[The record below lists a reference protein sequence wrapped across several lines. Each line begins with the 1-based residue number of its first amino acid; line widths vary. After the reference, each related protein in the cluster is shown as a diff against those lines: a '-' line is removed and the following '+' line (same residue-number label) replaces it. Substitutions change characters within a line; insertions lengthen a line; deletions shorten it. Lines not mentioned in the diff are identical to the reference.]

1 MTNNNTYWTTEISP
15 TTFAKGLG
23 LKELWQKKYL
33 IWLFVKRDIT
43 VQYKQTIF
51 GMGWYFI
58 SPLFTM
64 FMYIVVFGRIA
75 GIPTDDIPQPVFYL
89 SGICLWEYFS
99 TCLTDTA
106 ATFQTNAGLFGK
118 VYFPRL
124 VTPVSKVISKLFR
137 FSLQLST
144 FVFVYLYFV
153 IRGVDL
159 HPNIYLLLFP
169 VLILMMQCMALGL
182 GLIVSSLTTKYRDL
196 TNFFGVF
203 VSLWMYATPIVYPL
217 SYVTNPTLHKIMLF
231 NPMTAII
238 ETFKYGAFGAGQFS
252 WSSLGFS
259 AEYESADQT
268 KVKDPRFYNV
278 WMDLAV
284 RAGAAFR
291 PSPDLMLGAS
301 LIYRSTIEQVRGGI
315 YGTTDKQYFIFT
327 DISKDGTLSGVNR
340 EQLKK
345 LADATEGRA
354 NIVASGGV
362 HTMDDIIA
370 CKEMGLYG
378 TICGKSIYKGTLDL
392 REAVKYA
399 EV

>member
-1 MTNNNTYWTTEISP
+1 MTNNNSSYWTTEISP
-15 TTFAKGLG
+15 KSLAKGFG

-75 GIPTDDIPQPVFYL
+75 GIPTDDVPQPVFYL

-99 TCLTDTA
+99 TCLTDVSK
-106 ATFQTNAGLFGK
+106 TFQSNSGLFGK

-124 VTPVSKVISKLFR
+124 VSPMSIVLSRMFR

-144 FVFVYLYFV
+144 FVIVYIFFVCK
-153 IRGVDL
+153 GVDL
-159 HPNIYLLLFP
+159 RPNWYLCLFP
-169 VLILMMQCMALGL
+169 VLVLMIQCLALGL

-238 ETFKYGAFGAGQFS
+238 ESFKYGAYGAGEFS
-252 WSSLGFS
+252 WQSLGYS
-259 AEYESADQT
+259 AAIIF
-268 KVKDPRFYNV
+268 V
-278 WMDLAV
+278 L
-284 RAGAAFR
+284 
-291 PSPDLMLGAS
+291 
-301 LIYRSTIEQVRGGI
+301 LIVGIMMFNRKQKFFIDTI
-315 YGTTDKQYFIFT
+315 
-327 DISKDGTLSGVNR
+327 
-340 EQLKK
+340 
-345 LADATEGRA
+345 
-354 NIVASGGV
+354 
-362 HTMDDIIA
+362 
-370 CKEMGLYG
+370 
-378 TICGKSIYKGTLDL
+378 
-392 REAVKYA
+392 
-399 EV
+399 